1 MANQAGHFSLRERQR
16 QRVQQRAS
24 GNPERDLRQGEG
36 GIRMRLVF
44 LHSVQLVEREQHAVP
59 GWQNDKVNENDY
71 YSCEIIGEMAQV
83 FQALWALAGSE
94 GLINNRIFYHVF
106 MGLRDASK

>member
-16 QRVQQRAS
+16 QRMQQRAS
-24 GNPERDLRQGEG
+24 GNAERDLRQGEG

-59 GWQNDKVNENDY
+59 GWRNDKVNENDY
-71 YSCEIIGEMAQV
+71 YSCEIIGETVQV

-106 MGLRDASK
+106 LGFTDA